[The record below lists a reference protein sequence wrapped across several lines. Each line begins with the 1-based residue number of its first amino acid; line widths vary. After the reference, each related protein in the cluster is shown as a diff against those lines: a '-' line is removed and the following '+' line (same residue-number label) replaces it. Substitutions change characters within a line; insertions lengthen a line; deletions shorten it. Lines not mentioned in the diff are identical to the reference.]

1 MKVATEERSDPVRE
15 RLEPA
20 RRAGRH
26 LVVRALIVATATIA
40 FGAGHVF
47 GQEDTPSGAAG
58 GQADLAAAAQNPIAA
73 MVSLPFQNNTFFRT
87 GPDNDTANV
96 LNIQPV
102 VPFNFGDWN
111 VITRTIVPLV
121 YLPSVT
127 DSLPD
132 LPNADESGDDFG
144 LGDINVSAF
153 LSPVSEGKVTWG
165 VGPSLSL
172 RTATTDRVGTQKW
185 SAGPTAVGLV
195 TSQPWVAGVLV
206 RQLWSFAGKSER
218 EDVNQTL
225 IQPFVNYNLADGWY
239 LVSAPII
246 TVNWQADKD
255 NATLVPVGGGV
266 GRVFNVGGQAI
277 NAGVQAYYNAV
288 QPDFAPEASLR
299 LQLTFLFP
307 K

>member
-1 MKVATEERSDPVRE
+1 MKVAPEERLDLTRAPFR
-15 RLEPA
+15 PA
-20 RRAGRH
+20 WGAGPH
-26 LVVRALIVATATIA
+26 LVVRALIVATATVA
-40 FGAGHVF
+40 CGAGHAF
-47 GQEDTPSGAAG
+47 GQDDTPSGGGAAT
-58 GQADLAAAAQNPIAA
+58 ADLAAAAQNPIAA

-102 VPFNFGDWN
+102 VPLSFGEWN
-111 VITRTIVPLV
+111 VITRTIVPLI

-132 LPNADESGDDFG
+132 LPSSDKSGDDFG

-153 LSPVSEGKVTWG
+153 LSPVSEGKFTWG

-195 TSQPWVAGVLV
+195 ISQPWVAGALV
-206 RQLWSFAGKSER
+206 RHLWSFAGKSDR

-225 IQPFVNYNLADGWY
+225 IQPIVNYNLPKGWY
-239 LVSAPII
+239 LVTSPII
-246 TVNWQADKD
+246 TANWEADKD
-255 NATLVPVGGGV
+255 DAVVVPVGGGF
-266 GRVFNVGGQAI
+266 GRVFKVSDQAI
-277 NAGVQAYYNAV
+277 NSNVQVYYNAV
-288 QPDFAPEASLR
+288 RPDFAPEASMR

>member
-1 MKVATEERSDPVRE
+1 
-15 RLEPA
+15 LETDFSKDAMNAIP
-20 RRAGRH
+20 RA
-26 LVVRALIVATATIA
+26 ALRKLSRTILAGALCAYAHGVSPTAA
-40 FGAGHVF
+40 
-47 GQEDTPSGAAG
+47 QELMQSAKAND
-58 GQADLAAAAQNPIAA
+58 QADLAAAAQNPIAA

-121 YLPSVT
+121 YLPTVT

-132 LPNADESGDDFG
+132 LPNADASGNDFG

-153 LSPVSEGKVTWG
+153 LSPVSEGKFTWG

-195 TSQPWVAGVLV
+195 TAKPWVAGALI
-206 RQLWSFAGKSER
+206 RQLWSFAGKSAR

-225 IQPFVNYNLADGWY
+225 IQPFVNYNLPDGWY
-239 LVSAPII
+239 LVTAPII

-255 NATLVPVGGGV
+255 NATLVPVGGGF

-277 NAGVQAYYNAV
+277 NAGLQAY
-288 QPDFAPEASLR
+288 
-299 LQLTFLFP
+299 
-307 K
+307 

>member
-1 MKVATEERSDPVRE
+1 M
-15 RLEPA
+15 
-20 RRAGRH
+20 
-26 LVVRALIVATATIA
+26 VATATLA
-40 FGAGHVF
+40 CGAGHAF
-47 GQEDTPSGAAG
+47 GKENAPSGAAA

-73 MVSLPFQNNTFFRT
+73 MVSLPFQNNTLFRT

-102 VPFNFGDWN
+102 VPFSFGDWN

-121 YLPSVT
+121 YLPTVT

-132 LPNADESGDDFG
+132 VPNANASGDDFG
-144 LGDINVSAF
+144 LGDINISAF
-153 LSPVSEGKVTWG
+153 LSPVSEGKFTWG

-195 TSQPWVAGVLV
+195 IAEPWVAGTLI
-206 RQLWSFAGKSER
+206 RHLWSFAGKSER

-225 IQPFVNYNLADGWY
+225 IQPFVNYNLPDGWY
-239 LVSAPII
+239 LVTAPII
-246 TVNWQADKD
+246 TVNWEADQD
-255 NATLVPVGGGV
+255 NAVLLPVGGGL
-266 GRVFNVGGQAI
+266 GRVFKVSSQAI
-277 NAGVQAYYNAV
+277 NANVQVYYHAV